1 METLDP
7 QTQWMSVMQTRSA
20 GSLSGTETMAQW
32 NWCLGQ
38 ELVVPPLLTSLKW
51 HMLMSTL

>member
-20 GSLSGTETMAQW
+20 GSLSGTETMAQLH
-32 NWCLGQ
+32 CSLGQ
-38 ELVVPPLLTSLKW
+38 DLVFLRLTSLK
-51 HMLMSTL
+51 

>member
-20 GSLSGTETMAQW
+20 GSLSGIETMAQW
-32 NWCLGQ
+32 DWCLGQ
-38 ELVVPPLLTSLKW
+38 DHVVSLMLTSLK
-51 HMLMSTL
+51 